1 MKMIVKIEELNGVI
15 NKIDSDNTSIKEKL
29 DELRKQIIELKDIW
43 EGQASDI
50 FTNKANNYI
59 NFLDSVPTIIND
71 LSSVMKKAS
80 LSYKKLDEG
89 YAEQMKKA
97 VVKHE

>member
-1 MKMIVKIEELNGVI
+1 MKMKVKPEDLNSVI
-15 NKIDSDNTSIKEKL
+15 NKIDNDNRNIKEKF
-29 DELRKQIIELKDIW
+29 DELRKQIIELRDIW
-43 EGQASDI
+43 QGQASDI
-50 FTNKANNYI
+50 FTSKADNYI
-59 NFLDSVPTIIND
+59 NFLNSVPTIIND

-80 LSYKKLDEG
+80 SSYKILDEG